1 MATSATETA
10 KQENGSRVF
19 LQSVIEKGAEPS
31 DKEMLKVYD
40 GYNLEWKL
48 TYRKQVDA
56 VKGYLKGENI
66 TPNSVDQKAAEPI
79 IEKSYK
85 IVESMATFT
94 MVKVL
99 KSQKHFHQAL
109 AVLEIL
115 KAKGRDGERIAGE
128 KAEIGLLIKD
138 STK

>member
-1 MATSATETA
+1 
-10 KQENGSRVF
+10 
-19 LQSVIEKGAEPS
+19 
-31 DKEMLKVYD
+31 
-40 GYNLEWKL
+40 
-48 TYRKQVDA
+48 
-56 VKGYLKGENI
+56 
-66 TPNSVDQKAAEPI
+66 
-79 IEKSYK
+79 
-85 IVESMATFT
+85 

-138 STK
+138 SIK